1 MLSESS
7 HKPKQRPSKDH
18 WVLADNHGV
27 FSFSEGLLPTLLQVE
42 PKSGGHVV
50 SEQEVLYEVSNG
62 VATVTIN
69 RPAKYNAL
77 NTNVRAALNDFF
89 MQAEKDDSV
98 RVIILTGAGEKAFAA
113 GADITGFPGLN
124 SKEIREPAKQ
134 GQDLSVYI
142 ESIGKP
148 VIAAING
155 IALGGGC
162 ELAMACDIRYASANA
177 RFGQPE
183 ILLGIIPGYGG
194 TVRLPRL
201 VGLGRA
207 KELVF
212 TGDQISAD
220 EAFRIG
226 LVNKVFESIEALH
239 KGVGE
244 LAAKLAERP
253 GVAIKMAKQSL
264 NSAWQKSLRDSLAY
278 ELDVFCQTFDT
289 EDKEEGVAAFL
300 EKRKAAFKHK

>member
-1 MLSESS
+1 M
-7 HKPKQRPSKDH
+7 
-18 WVLADNHGV
+18 
-27 FSFSEGLLPTLLQVE
+27 
-42 PKSGGHVV
+42 

-62 VATVTIN
+62 IATITIN

-89 MQAEKDDSV
+89 TQAEKDDSV

-148 VIAAING
+148 VIAAVNG

-162 ELAMACDIRYASANA
+162 ELAMACDIRYASAHA

-226 LVNKVFESIEALH
+226 LVNKVFES
-239 KGVGE
+239 VPRMNT
-244 LAAKLAERP
+244 LAVPL
-253 GVAIKMAKQSL
+253 V
-264 NSAWQKSLRDSLAY
+264 
-278 ELDVFCQTFDT
+278 
-289 EDKEEGVAAFL
+289 
-300 EKRKAAFKHK
+300 

>member
-1 MLSESS
+1 
-7 HKPKQRPSKDH
+7 
-18 WVLADNHGV
+18 
-27 FSFSEGLLPTLLQVE
+27 
-42 PKSGGHVV
+42 V
-50 SEQEVLYEVSNG
+50 SEQEVLYEVTDG
-62 VATVTIN
+62 IATITIN
-69 RPAKYNAL
+69 RPTKYNAL
-77 NTNVRAALNDFF
+77 NTNVRAAMSDFLK
-89 MQAEKDDSV
+89 QAEDDPTV
-98 RVIILTGAGEKAFAA
+98 RVVILTGAGEKAFAA

-142 ESIGKP
+142 ESMSKP
-148 VIAAING
+148 VIAAVNG
-155 IALGGGC
+155 FALGGGC
-162 ELAMACDIRYASANA
+162 ELAMACDIRYASGNA

-194 TVRLPRL
+194 TVRLPRI

-212 TGDQISAD
+212 TGDQINAE
-220 EAFRIG
+220 EAYRIG

-239 KGVGE
+239 EGVKE
-244 LAAKLAERP
+244 LASKLVEKP

-264 NSAWQKSLRDSLAY
+264 NNAWQQNLSDSLAF

-300 EKRKAAFKHK
+300 EKRKATFKHK